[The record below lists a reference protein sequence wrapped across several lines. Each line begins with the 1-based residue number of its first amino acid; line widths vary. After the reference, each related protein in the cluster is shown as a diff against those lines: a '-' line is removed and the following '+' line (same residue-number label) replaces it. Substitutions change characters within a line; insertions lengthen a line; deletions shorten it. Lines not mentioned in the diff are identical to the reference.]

1 MARGQ
6 NYRDEIAGIRYAT
19 GLARQENQIRLKL
32 GTRDVNGNLFVEY
45 RSKAGKLGVY
55 LLLKEMKLVD
65 KYSGKDKDRCL
76 LGFSNGQKMNDGKD
90 GFWVDKE
97 AVNFGPVEAQQ
108 NAPVPQQE
116 PELQPGVSIHSSESW
131 PRVLTP
137 FDAPP
142 QDTLQSP
149 DLPF

>member
-6 NYRDEIAGIRYAT
+6 NYRDEISGIRYAT

-32 GTRDVNGNLFVEY
+32 GTRDANGNLFVEY

-65 KYSGKDKDRCL
+65 KYSGKEKPRCL
-76 LGFSNGQKMNDGKD
+76 LGFANGQKMNDGKD

-116 PELQPGVSIHSSESW
+116 PELQPGVDLKSPGHW
-131 PRVLTP
+131 PQVRTP
-137 FDAPP
+137 FDDEP
-142 QDTLQSP
+142 QDSFQS